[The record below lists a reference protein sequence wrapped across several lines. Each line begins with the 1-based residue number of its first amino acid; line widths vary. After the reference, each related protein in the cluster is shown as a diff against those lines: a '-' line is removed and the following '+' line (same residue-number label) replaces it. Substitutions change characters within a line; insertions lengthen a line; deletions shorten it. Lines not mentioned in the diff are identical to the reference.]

1 MSERIIIPIVG
12 MRFSAVFKGLTKD
25 EATKESERLLEGIS
39 KGERVVLMA
48 ENDNEKD
55 KQAVISYMRGDC
67 YGWVKA
73 AVKNIVRLLM
83 KDDQV
88 EARYLCGRHVTYF
101 VEIETEGPL
110 EPQWEKLYSMDGC
123 PLSEYT
129 VTTMPMDERR
139 VAAEESEFRRLLA
152 ELNAVETG
160 NCGDLSSSEVTK
172 RADLSSVEGCSGGDL
187 SSTEVTK
194 LREKFL
200 SCAER
205 MVESLGC
212 SLSRES
218 ELTLSFVATSLMML
232 VADPKWKEWGGER
245 LEQLAEKAERKAAD
259 STRDTG
265 EKIFEAM
272 LESARNDTRMLAVY
286 EREVGCKIGEMK
298 AAKRRECVKTLKDW
312 LQKMSKLYDL
322 LTPLESQDYGEL
334 ARQIRYLAIARTD
347 IYRVMAVVALVEKLE
362 EEKKPQKARK
372 NRKKEILFD
381 SEEENKKMAKEFLSS
396 LPKGTEIELNSN
408 EDNPLTIEA
417 IKFARKYKGFNYGD
431 PALIR
436 FLTDYC
442 KVKFTVSFGTMK
454 SKMGKIRKKI

>member
-160 NCGDLSSSEVTK
+160 NC
-172 RADLSSVEGCSGGDL
+172 GDL

>member
-12 MRFSAVFKGLTKD
+12 MRYSAVFKGLTKE
-25 EATKESERLLEGIS
+25 EATKESERLLEGVA

-48 ENDNEKD
+48 ENDNQHD
-55 KQAVISYMRGDC
+55 ALAVISYMKGNF
-67 YGWVKA
+67 YGRVKA
-73 AVKNIVRLLM
+73 AMKNIVRMLM

-88 EARYLCGRHVTYF
+88 EARYLCGSHVTYF

-123 PLSEYT
+123 PLNEYT

-152 ELNAVETG
+152 ELNAAETG
-160 NCGDLSSSEVTK
+160 NCGDLDSI
-172 RADLSSVEGCSGGDL
+172 EGCSVGNL
-187 SSTEVTK
+187 SSSEVTK

-218 ELTLSFVATSLMML
+218 ELALSFVATSLMML

-245 LEQLAEKAERKAAD
+245 LERLAEKAERKAAD

-272 LESARNDTRMLAVY
+272 LESALNDTRMLAVY
-286 EREVGCKIGEMK
+286 ESEVGCKIGEMK
-298 AAKRRECVKTLKDW
+298 AAKRCECVKKLKDW
-312 LQKMSKLYDL
+312 LRQMSKPYDL
-322 LTPLESQDYGEL
+322 LTPLESKDYGEL
-334 ARQIRYLAIARTD
+334 ARQIRYLSIARTD
-347 IYRVMAVVALVEKLE
+347 LYRVMAVIALVKKLE
-362 EEKKPQKARK
+362 EKKRNSSYEGRK
-372 NRKKEILFD
+372 GETLFD
-381 SEEENKKMAKEFLSS
+381 SEEENWKMAKEFLAS
-396 LPKGTEIELNSN
+396 LPKGTKLVLNSKN
-408 EDNPLTIEA
+408 DNPLTLAA
-417 IKFARKYKGFNYGD
+417 IKFAHKKKGWNYGI

-436 FLTDYC
+436 FLCDYC
-442 KVKFTVSFGTMK
+442 DVELMVKFETLK
-454 SKMGKIRKKI
+454 SKIGIIKSGILINK